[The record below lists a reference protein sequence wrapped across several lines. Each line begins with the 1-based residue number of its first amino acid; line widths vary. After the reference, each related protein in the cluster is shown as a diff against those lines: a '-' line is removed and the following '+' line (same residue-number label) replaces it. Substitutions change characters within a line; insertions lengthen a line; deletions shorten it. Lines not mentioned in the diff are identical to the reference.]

1 MKDALQAAGFLVIE
15 RQNLRGPRQFVDALD
30 EALREGPA
38 TPDDVLFVYY
48 SGHGLQ
54 LDGKAQL
61 LGTGVSATP
70 QVADDVRANAQ
81 SAEGLLA
88 HMERAMP
95 ETRILLMES
104 CRDTFFSSPQGA
116 DGQTQR
122 AGFAFQQDDVPNTFV
137 MFANKPGQPTPA
149 RSDYGL
155 MGPCTQSFIYALHNS
170 TGELL
175 DVFDVAKRKTAEM
188 NPWQEPVL
196 HKSKLITPVVMKAG
210 DPELQDGEAE
220 DLLNAAEA
228 LYRERAWGPFLENV
242 SRGRALAS
250 SPGLQQRLS
259 REVDFASTRQG
270 GRETGRTP

>member
-1 MKDALQAAGFLVIE
+1 MNSVKADLKGMKDALQAAGFRVIE
-15 RQNLRGPRQFVDALD
+15 RENLRGPRQFVDALD
-30 EALREGPA
+30 EALREGQA

-81 SAEGLLA
+81 SAEALLA
-88 HMERAMP
+88 HMEHAMP

-104 CRDTFFSSPQGA
+104 CRDALFSSPQGP

-149 RSDYGL
+149 RSDTASWGHSRSPSST
-155 MGPCTQSFIYALHNS
+155 PCATPPANS
-170 TGELL
+170 STCS
-175 DVFDVAKRKTAEM
+175 T
-188 NPWQEPVL
+188 WQ
-196 HKSKLITPVVMKAG
+196 
-210 DPELQDGEAE
+210 
-220 DLLNAAEA
+220 N
-228 LYRERAWGPFLENV
+228 
-242 SRGRALAS
+242 GR
-250 SPGLQQRLS
+250 R
-259 REVDFASTRQG
+259 RR
-270 GRETGRTP
+270 